1 MYGISFTY
9 IFTDIFYFTVAP
21 SITIDMIV
29 EDLLYIRAGDPV
41 RIPATI
47 KGRPVPKVTWDFYG
61 KAKTQVKN
69 KLHTLP
75 VDSEVRSSQNN
86 DIVFL
91 LNLLLTAPFHFR
103 NMF

>member
-1 MYGISFTY
+1 MYRISFTDVCAY
-9 IFTDIFYFTVAP
+9 IFNFTVEP

-29 EDLLYIRAGDPV
+29 DDLLYIRAGDPI

-61 KAKTQVKN
+61 KAKTHQKN

-75 VDSEVRSSQNN
+75 VDSEVRSSWYL
-86 DIVFL
+86 FL
-91 LNLLLTAPFHFR
+91 AEKTISETIFSKVL
-103 NMF
+103 